1 MDVFTRSAREE
12 VLEMTETVN
21 GNRTLYTMLEMAKIA
36 GTSKSTVYRTIK
48 EKHIKPTKHKG
59 QSNLYDEAVLK
70 LVISKIEEDSVSH
83 DPVQRISIEALQK
96 QLETKDKQIDQ
107 LNEQLRMAQINLS
120 QSQQLQLK
128 QAEQIKR
135 LEAPQE
141 PTGAIVSA
149 SNGKDTEESTQDG
162 KTSHRTNED
171 DQGKDPKRSLWAR
184 IFGKKKKIK
193 F

>member
-70 LVISKIEEDSVSH
+70 LIISKIEEDGVSH
-83 DPVQRISIEALQK
+83 DPVQRIGIETLQK
-96 QLETKDKQIDQ
+96 QLEVKDKQIEQ
-107 LNEQLRMAQINLS
+107 LNEQLKMAQINLN
-120 QSQQLQLK
+120 QSQQLAL
-128 QAEQIKR
+128 EQSKKIKE
-135 LEAPQE
+135 LEAP
-141 PTGAIVSA
+141 
-149 SNGKDTEESTQDG
+149 K
-162 KTSHRTNED
+162 ED
-171 DQGKDPKRSLWAR
+171 AKSVKEVPKKKSLFER
-184 IFGKKKKIK
+184 IFGI
-193 F
+193 

>member
-70 LVISKIEEDSVSH
+70 LIISKIEEDSVSH
-83 DPVQRISIEALQK
+83 DPVQRIGIETLKK
-96 QLETKDKQIDQ
+96 QLEVKDKQIEQ
-107 LNEQLRMAQINLS
+107 LNEQLKMAQINLN
-120 QSQQLQLK
+120 QSQQLAL
-128 QAEQIKR
+128 EQSKKIKE
-135 LEAPQE
+135 LEAP
-141 PTGAIVSA
+141 
-149 SNGKDTEESTQDG
+149 K
-162 KTSHRTNED
+162 ED
-171 DQGKDPKRSLWAR
+171 AKSVKEVPKKKSLFER
-184 IFGKKKKIK
+184 IFGI
-193 F
+193 

>member
-83 DPVQRISIEALQK
+83 DPVQRISIEAMQK

-162 KTSHRTNED
+162 KTSHRTDED

>member
-70 LVISKIEEDSVSH
+70 LIISKIEEDSVSH
-83 DPVQRISIEALQK
+83 DPVQRIGIETLQK
-96 QLETKDKQIDQ
+96 QLEVKDKQIEQ
-107 LNEQLRMAQINLS
+107 LNEQLKMAQINLN
-120 QSQQLQLK
+120 QSQQLAL
-128 QAEQIKR
+128 EQSKKIKE
-135 LEAPQE
+135 LEAP
-141 PTGAIVSA
+141 
-149 SNGKDTEESTQDG
+149 K
-162 KTSHRTNED
+162 ED
-171 DQGKDPKRSLWAR
+171 AKSVKEVPKKKSLFER
-184 IFGKKKKIK
+184 IFGI
-193 F
+193 

>member
-1 MDVFTRSAREE
+1 MP
-12 VLEMTETVN
+12 ETVKKN
-21 GNRTLYTMLEMAKIA
+21 EELFTMLDVAKIV
-36 GTSKSTVYRTIK
+36 GCSKSTVYRVVK
-48 EKHIKPTKHKG
+48 DNHLRAKKKKG
-59 QSNLYDEAVLK
+59 QSKLYDETLIK
-70 LVISKIEEDSVSH
+70 LVRTKIDDVNDSKE
-83 DPVQRISIEALQK
+83 PVQRISIETLQK
-96 QLETKDKQIDQ
+96 QLEAKDKQIDQ

>member
-83 DPVQRISIEALQK
+83 DPVQRINRLTNSMSNYEL
-96 QLETKDKQIDQ
+96 
-107 LNEQLRMAQINLS
+107 
-120 QSQQLQLK
+120 LK
-128 QAEQIKR
+128 
-135 LEAPQE
+135 
-141 PTGAIVSA
+141 
-149 SNGKDTEESTQDG
+149 
-162 KTSHRTNED
+162 
-171 DQGKDPKRSLWAR
+171 
-184 IFGKKKKIK
+184 
-193 F
+193 

>member
-48 EKHIKPTKHKG
+48 EKHIEPTKHKG

-83 DPVQRISIEALQK
+83 DPVQRISIETLQK
-96 QLETKDKQIDQ
+96 QLEAKDKQIDQ

>member
-1 MDVFTRSAREE
+1 MEE
-12 VLEMTETVN
+12 VLELQKTGKEKEQ
-21 GNRTLYTMLEMAKIA
+21 LFTMLEVAKIV
-36 GTSKSTVYRTIK
+36 GCSKSTVYRVVK
-48 EKHIKPTKHKG
+48 DNHLRAKKKKG
-59 QSNLYDEAVLK
+59 QAKLYDETLIK
-70 LVISKIEEDSVSH
+70 LVRTKIYDVNDSKE
-83 DPVQRISIEALQK
+83 PVQRISIETLQK
-96 QLETKDKQIDQ
+96 QLEAKDKQIDQ

>member
-83 DPVQRISIEALQK
+83 DPVQRISIETLQK
-96 QLETKDKQIDQ
+96 QLEAKDKQIDQ

>member
-1 MDVFTRSAREE
+1 
-12 VLEMTETVN
+12 MTETVN

-83 DPVQRISIEALQK
+83 DPVQRISIEAMQK

-162 KTSHRTNED
+162 KTSHRTDED